1 MLKNKKWLKQL
12 FNNKGVGI
20 LIVDK
25 NRNILEVNDC
35 LCQMSG
41 YSYEELIN
49 KSAECFHISKESYLD
64 FKKIAFNEVL
74 NHYSINLEYMFK
86 HKNGKDLW
94 VKIAGEEIDNTEDV
108 LWVVTDITEEI
119 EKQKE
124 INKLNAILNSKIEV
138 QVETLRQ
145 KDRQLQYQSRLA
157 QMGEI
162 LNMIAHQWKQ
172 PLSAITST
180 ITYLYGK
187 TMIGE
192 FNKTEFLNELEHIEE
207 YSGHLSSTIDD
218 FRNFFKPN
226 KGLEITTIE
235 EIINSTLKIIEP
247 ILLNNNIKINTS
259 YKCNKCIHSLKNEI
273 RQVILNILKNSEDAF
288 LERNINKR
296 LIQINTYEKDNCAVI
311 EIIDNAG
318 GIKEELLNK
327 IFDSYFTTKT
337 NEKGT
342 GIGLCMSKTIIEDNC
357 KGKIQAKNTKDGA
370 SFIISIPFKV
380 DNQ

>member
-1 MLKNKKWLKQL
+1 M
-12 FNNKGVGI
+12 
-20 LIVDK
+20 
-25 NRNILEVNDC
+25 
-35 LCQMSG
+35 
-41 YSYEELIN
+41 
-49 KSAECFHISKESYLD
+49 A
-64 FKKIAFNEVL
+64 
-74 NHYSINLEYMFK
+74 
-86 HKNGKDLW
+86 
-94 VKIAGEEIDNTEDV
+94 
-108 LWVVTDITEEI
+108 
-119 EKQKE
+119 
-124 INKLNAILNSKIEV
+124 
-138 QVETLRQ
+138 
-145 KDRQLQYQSRLA
+145 
-157 QMGEI
+157 
-162 LNMIAHQWKQ
+162 
-172 PLSAITST
+172 P
-180 ITYLYGK
+180 
-187 TMIGE
+187 
-192 FNKTEFLNELEHIEE
+192 
-207 YSGHLSSTIDD
+207 
-218 FRNFFKPN
+218 
-226 KGLEITTIE
+226 
-235 EIINSTLKIIEP
+235 
-247 ILLNNNIKINTS
+247 

>member
-49 KSAECFHISKESYLD
+49 NSAECFHISKESYLD

-235 EIINSTLKIIEP
+235 EIINSTLKII
-247 ILLNNNIKINTS
+247 
-259 YKCNKCIHSLKNEI
+259 
-273 RQVILNILKNSEDAF
+273 V
-288 LERNINKR
+288 
-296 LIQINTYEKDNCAVI
+296 
-311 EIIDNAG
+311 
-318 GIKEELLNK
+318 
-327 IFDSYFTTKT
+327 
-337 NEKGT
+337 
-342 GIGLCMSKTIIEDNC
+342 
-357 KGKIQAKNTKDGA
+357 
-370 SFIISIPFKV
+370 
-380 DNQ
+380 